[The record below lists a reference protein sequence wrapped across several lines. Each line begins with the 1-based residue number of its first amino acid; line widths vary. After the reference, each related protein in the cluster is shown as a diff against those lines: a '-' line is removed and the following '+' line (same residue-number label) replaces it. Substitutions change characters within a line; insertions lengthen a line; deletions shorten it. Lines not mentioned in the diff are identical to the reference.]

1 MATKSVKLGDKRKS
15 SSSDKPPKSEKPTKK
30 ARSDKETSAPAKQ
43 RIASSRKAF
52 EAEGDLSDEDDF
64 DGLSSEDEEDGSAD
78 LKSEDDHKHKKAKLS
93 SGTSDGKTFERG
105 RLCCIAAFVRLQ
117 TPASRCH
124 TNACSGQTSRES
136 HALQKQLAQ
145 ERKAAKPL
153 ADELAR
159 TKKLWERLRRKSHV
173 PKEERQGLVDE
184 LFTIVTGRVRDF
196 VLKHDAVRAV
206 QTAIKYATMAQR
218 REIAQE
224 LKGTFAQLA
233 ESRYAKFLIGK
244 LLGHQDDEVR
254 DLIVPEFYGKVKKLI
269 NHPEA
274 SWILDDIY
282 RGVATKEQKDI
293 LLREWYGTE
302 FALFKPENGEA
313 VTADLP
319 KILKNEPSKR
329 GPILK
334 YLFGMINNLIQKQ
347 MTGFTMLHDAM
358 LQYFLCLPPDTEE
371 HKEFVEII
379 KADDNGDLLK
389 NLAFTRSGA
398 RLVCLLLAYGGA
410 KDRKQILKTYKD
422 TFELMCGDRNAH
434 AVILTAF
441 DVIDDTVLTSKSIL
455 PEILGKSEDKEAEN
469 VFFCVNNPNA
479 RIVIRYPFEG
489 TSKSLFPPSHWSDL
503 GLLKEVHAIR
513 KNTSKKDPEVRRK
526 EIVAAMSPALLRVIA
541 SSAKDIMST
550 SFGCQMITE
559 VLLSA
564 VGDKTE
570 ALNAVAATAEGD
582 PNQEPEENPDSL
594 APPRPH
600 PARDPFAARM
610 YKTLVSGGHYDKASG
625 KVKAAD
631 PPLNFA
637 NTLYDVIK
645 SHIVAWATGPGSFVP
660 VGLLE
665 AEDFEPRKAELVK
678 TLKKN
683 KKLLEKASIEETAE
697 QKAKREAL
705 AAVDS
710 EEGQEVDKAAAR
722 KGRKDKRK
730 GAKKELLVGN
740 AGAKILL
747 EKL

>member
-1 MATKSVKLGDKRKS
+1 MSTTKMATKRVKVGDKRKVS
-15 SSSDKPPKSEKPTKK
+15 SSEKPPKAEKPSKK
-30 ARSDKETSAPAKQ
+30 ARSDEKASAPAKQ
-43 RIASSRKAF
+43 RITSSRKAF
-52 EAEGDLSDEDDF
+52 EAEGDMSDEDGF
-64 DGLSSEDEEDGSAD
+64 DGLSSDDEEEGGAQ
-78 LKSEDDHKHKKAKLS
+78 LKSEDDHRHKKAKLS
-93 SGTSDGKTFERG
+93 NGPSDGKTFDR
-105 RLCCIAAFVRLQ
+105 A
-117 TPASRCH
+117 
-124 TNACSGQTSRES
+124 QTSKES

-184 LFTIVTGRVRDF
+184 LFSIVTGRIKDF

-218 REIAQE
+218 RVIAQE
-224 LKGTFAQLA
+224 LKGTYAQLA

-254 DLIVPEFYGKVKKLI
+254 DLIVPEFYGRVKKLI

-282 RGVATKEQKDI
+282 RGAATKEQKDI

-302 FALFKPENGEA
+302 FALFKPEKGET

-319 KILKNEPSKR
+319 KILANEPSKR

-334 YLFGMINNLIQKQ
+334 YLMGMINPLVQKQ

-358 LQYFLCLPPDTEE
+358 LQYFLCVPPETEE

-379 KADDNGDLLK
+379 KGDDNGHLLK

-422 TFELMCGDRNAH
+422 TFELMSGDRNAH
-434 AVILTAF
+434 AIILTAF
-441 DVIDDTVLTSKSIL
+441 DVIDDTVLTTKSIL
-455 PEILGKSEDKEAEN
+455 PEILGKGEDKEAEN
-469 VFFCVNNPNA
+469 VVFSVLNPNA
-479 RIVIRYPFEG
+479 RIVLRYPFEG
-489 TSKSLFPPSHWSDL
+489 TSTTLFPPSHWSDL

-513 KNTSKKDPEVRRK
+513 KNTSKKDAEVRRK
-526 EIVAAMSPALLRVIA
+526 EVVTAMSPAMLRVIA
-541 SSAKDIMST
+541 SSAKDLMAT

-559 VLLSA
+559 VLLTA
-564 VGDKTE
+564 VGDKKE
-570 ALNAVAATAEGD
+570 ALEAVAATAAGD
-582 PNQEPEENPDSL
+582 PNQEPEESEDSL
-594 APPRPH
+594 APPRQH

-631 PPLNFA
+631 PPLDFA
-637 NTLYDVIK
+637 NTLHDVIK
-645 SHIVAWATGPGSFVP
+645 GHVVQWATSPGSFVP
-660 VGLLE
+660 LGLLE
-665 AEDFEPRKAELVK
+665 AEDFDQKRKAELIK

-683 KKLLEKASIEETAE
+683 KKLLEKASVEETVE
-697 QKAKREAL
+697 QKTKREAL
-705 AAVDS
+705 AAAAS
-710 EEGQEVDKAAAR
+710 EEVQEVDKAVVR
-722 KGRKDKRK
+722 KGRRDRRK
-730 GAKKELLVGN
+730 NSQKEPLVGN
-740 AGAKILL
+740 AGARILL